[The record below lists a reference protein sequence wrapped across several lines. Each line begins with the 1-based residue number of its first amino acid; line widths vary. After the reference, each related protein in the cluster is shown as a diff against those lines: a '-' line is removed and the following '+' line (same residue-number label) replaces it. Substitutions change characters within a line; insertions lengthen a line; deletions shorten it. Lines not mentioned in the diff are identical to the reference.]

1 MATVYYARWIL
12 LEDGS
17 LLERGALAVDGNRIT
32 AIGSRG
38 GVNRKRGDR
47 MVNLGDTLLL
57 PGLIN
62 MHTHLEE
69 GVFRGMGTGIDEP
82 FVSRLAKKSM
92 RLRQAPA
99 AAVRSSVRLGARE
112 LLTNGVTTVF
122 DTSRLGFSSA
132 VLADEPLRAW
142 VHQEIHP
149 LYDES
154 DLDGIRAAQERL
166 AESAGNVGAAVGPY
180 ALFSLQPA
188 AHRRTIHLA
197 RELACVWACHVAE
210 SAEEVQAFS
219 EQAGDLYFHICRRG
233 EWPYG
238 TNLPGPMYY
247 AITNSLIPNNAVC
260 FHCNYATGHD
270 LALLAAKQV
279 SVVIGMSYTEELG
292 HKPFPVD
299 IALKRGVRVCVGT
312 ESVAETPSLSL
323 FDELFRLRQYY
334 RHLPAVEL
342 LKWVTRNP
350 AFALGMGRELGALA
364 PGRLADMVGVRV
376 PHAPRQDVL
385 EELLVE
391 EPTVT
396 LVIVDGE
403 EIIANS

>member
-38 GVNRKRGDR
+38 GVKRQRGDR
-47 MVNLGDTLLL
+47 MVNLGDVLLL

-62 MHTHLEE
+62 LHTHLEE
-69 GVFRGMGTGIDEP
+69 GVFRGIGTSVDEP
-82 FVSRLAKKSM
+82 FVSRLTKKSR
-92 RLRQAPA
+92 RLRQAAP
-99 AAVRSSVRLGARE
+99 AAVRSAVRLGARE

-122 DTSRLGFSSA
+122 DTSQLGLSSA

-142 VHQEIHP
+142 VHHEIHP
-149 LYDES
+149 LFGES
-154 DLDGIRAAQERL
+154 DLDGITAAQKHLSDVARH
-166 AESAGNVGAAVGPY
+166 VGTAVGPY
-180 ALFSLQPA
+180 ALFSLTPS
-188 AHRRTIHLA
+188 AHRRTIHLS
-197 RELACVWACHVAE
+197 RELSSLWACHIAE

-219 EQAGDLYFHICRRG
+219 EQAGDLYFQICRRG

-238 TNLPGPMYY
+238 DNSPGPMYY
-247 AITNSLIPNNAVC
+247 AITNSLIPNGAIC

-279 SVVIGMSYTEELG
+279 SVVIGMSYTEVLG

-299 IALKRGVRVCVGT
+299 TALRRGVRVCVGT
-312 ESVAETPSLSL
+312 ESVAETPLLSL

-364 PGRLADMVGVRV
+364 PGRLADIIGVRV
-376 PHAPRQDVL
+376 PHSPRQDVL

-391 EPTVT
+391 EPAVN

-403 EIIANS
+403 EVIVNS

>member
-17 LLERGALAVDGNRIT
+17 LLERGALAVEGNRIA

-38 GVNRKRGDR
+38 GVKRQRDDR
-47 MVNLGDTLLL
+47 MVNLGDVLLL

-69 GVFRGMGTGIDEP
+69 GVFRGLGTGIDEP
-82 FVSRLAKKSM
+82 FVSRLTKKSG
-92 RLRQAPA
+92 RLRQSSPT
-99 AAVRSSVRLGARE
+99 AVQSAVRLGARE

-122 DTSRLGFSSA
+122 DTSRLGLSSG

-142 VHQEIHP
+142 VHHEIHP
-149 LYDES
+149 LYGES
-154 DLDGIRAAQERL
+154 DLDGIAAAQKHLRDA
-166 AESAGNVGAAVGPY
+166 AEGVGAAIGPH
-180 ALFSLQPA
+180 ALFSLRPS
-188 AHRRTIHLA
+188 AHRRTIHLS
-197 RELACVWACHVAE
+197 RELSCLWACHIAE

-219 EQAGDLYFHICRRG
+219 EQAGDLYFQICRRG
-233 EWPYG
+233 QWPYG
-238 TNLPGPMYY
+238 DNPPGPMYY
-247 AITNSLIPNNAVC
+247 AITHSLIPNGAIC

-299 IALKRGVRVCVGT
+299 IALKRGVRVCAGS
-312 ESVAETPSLSL
+312 ESVAETPSLSP

-364 PGRLADMVGVRV
+364 PGRLADIIGVRV
-376 PHAPRQDVL
+376 PHSPRQDVL

-391 EPTVT
+391 EPTVS